1 MFFKHTGSSV
11 EPVLSPQRGELA
23 AVRAGQPQ
31 RWKAMLTKSLPE
43 SLPKSLLMRAASSF
57 AVRAARG
64 PRTYAC
70 ALTAVAFG
78 LSLMVLPAQA
88 QQRTAE
94 AAIGPFQALAG
105 IWSGTG
111 LITMKDG
118 GHERIRCR
126 GTYAVQSGGNNMQ
139 QQLLCASDSY
149 KFETSTNITH
159 SGGQLLGN
167 WSENTR
173 HVGGRVSGHA
183 SGNSIQ
189 ARADGDTFTALLSVT
204 THGDRQ
210 TVSIQSPGSVLSE
223 VLISLTRGSR

>member
-1 MFFKHTGSSV
+1 
-11 EPVLSPQRGELA
+11 
-23 AVRAGQPQ
+23 
-31 RWKAMLTKSLPE
+31 MLTKSLPK
-43 SLPKSLLMRAASSF
+43 SLPMGAASSF
-57 AVRAARG
+57 AVSPARR
-64 PRTYAC
+64 PQAYAC
-70 ALTAVAFG
+70 TLTAVAFTLG
-78 LSLMVLPAQA
+78 LSLMALPAQA

-94 AAIGPFQALAG
+94 AATGPFQALAG

-159 SGGQLLGN
+159 SAGQLLGN

-183 SGNSIQ
+183 TGNSIQ

-223 VLISLTRGSR
+223 VMISLTRGSR